1 MAPTPVVVCTITNAV
16 DDYAAEAV
24 ALLKAKGVPAEL
36 DTRNEKI
43 GFKVREHSKGKTP
56 RIWVVGEK
64 EAEDRKVAI
73 RSLGSKDTEELSL
86 EDAVA
91 QLAEATR
98 API

>member
-1 MAPTPVVVCTITNAV
+1 M
-16 DDYAAEAV
+16 
-24 ALLKAKGVPAEL
+24 
-36 DTRNEKI
+36 
-43 GFKVREHSKGKTP
+43 
-56 RIWVVGEK
+56 VGEK